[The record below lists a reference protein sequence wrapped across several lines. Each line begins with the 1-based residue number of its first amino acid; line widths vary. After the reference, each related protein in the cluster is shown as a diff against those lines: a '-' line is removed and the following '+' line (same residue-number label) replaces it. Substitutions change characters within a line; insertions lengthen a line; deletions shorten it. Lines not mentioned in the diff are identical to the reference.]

1 MGRRK
6 LKIERIEDKSSR
18 QVTFSKRRNGL
29 FKKAKELSVLCD
41 VDVALIIFSSPGKLY
56 QYSSTTR
63 MSKILQRYH
72 NHPAAKDAIP
82 STLQHKVYNFILRSY
97 DINSL
102 KYRNKEAKDEYS
114 SFLTCEELLQT
125 VDRKLGEP
133 SSDDLSVTDFM
144 HLQKQF
150 ETALMQTRETKTRLL
165 LKSISSLKEQEKL
178 LEEEK
183 KVLQGKVNESKGK
196 RKRKR
201 KRIAIDLNSIP
212 E

>member
-6 LKIERIEDKSSR
+6 LKMERIEDKSSR

-41 VDVALIIFSSPGKLY
+41 LDIALVIYSSPGKLY
-56 QYSSTTR
+56 QYCSTHR
-63 MSKILQRYH
+63 MNKILQRYH
-72 NHPAAKDAIP
+72 NHPAAKDTSP
-82 STLQHKVYNFILRSY
+82 STQQ
-97 DINSL
+97 
-102 KYRNKEAKDEYS
+102 DEYS
-114 SFLTCEELLQT
+114 SFLSCEELLQT

-133 SSDDLSVTDFM
+133 SSDDLTVKDFM

-165 LKSISSLKEQEKL
+165 LKSISSLEEQEKL

-183 KVLQGKVNESKGK
+183 MVLQGKVNESKRKKK
-196 RKRKR
+196 RKRV
-201 KRIAIDLNSIP
+201 AIDLNSIP
-212 E
+212 TTE

>member
-6 LKIERIEDKSSR
+6 LKLERIEDKSAR
-18 QVTFSKRRNGL
+18 QVTFTKRRNGL
-29 FKKAKELSVLCD
+29 FKKARELSVLCD
-41 VDVALIIFSSPGKLY
+41 VNIALIIFSNPGKLY
-56 QYSSTTR
+56 QYSSTPSMTR
-63 MSKILQRYH
+63 ILQRYH
-72 NHPAAKDAIP
+72 NHPAAKDASP
-82 STLQHKVYNFILRSY
+82 STRP
-97 DINSL
+97 
-102 KYRNKEAKDEYS
+102 DEYS

-125 VDRKLGEP
+125 VDRKLDEP
-133 SSDDLSVTDFM
+133 SSNDLTFTDFI

-150 ETALMQTRETKTRLL
+150 ETALMQTRETKTGLL

-183 KVLQGKVNESKGK
+183 MVLQEKVNASKRNRGAIDLNASK

-201 KRIAIDLNSIP
+201 SAFDLYVSKRKRGAIDLNAIPTIP

>member
-1 MGRRK
+1 M
-6 LKIERIEDKSSR
+6 
-18 QVTFSKRRNGL
+18 Q
-29 FKKAKELSVLCD
+29 
-41 VDVALIIFSSPGKLY
+41 SPPHY
-56 QYSSTTR
+56 
-63 MSKILQRYH
+63 
-72 NHPAAKDAIP
+72 
-82 STLQHKVYNFILRSY
+82 
-97 DINSL
+97 
-102 KYRNKEAKDEYS
+102 
-114 SFLTCEELLQT
+114 
-125 VDRKLGEP
+125 RKLGEP

-183 KVLQGKVNESKGK
+183 KVLQGKVHIHINRLVNESKGK